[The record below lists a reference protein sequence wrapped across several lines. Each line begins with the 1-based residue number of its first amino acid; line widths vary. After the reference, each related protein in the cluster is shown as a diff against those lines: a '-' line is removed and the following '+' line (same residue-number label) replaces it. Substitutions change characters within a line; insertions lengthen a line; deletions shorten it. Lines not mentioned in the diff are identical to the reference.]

1 MTYWII
7 QAIAALVLFSI
18 QFAFAHE
25 RDFSIYPAWVVLTII
40 ISNCAL
46 LTLLSHF
53 IIRAPQKYLHKDKAR
68 KKLIFYTLFVTSLAA
83 SLIDI
88 TIASVIDA
96 TIKESLNG
104 QVYQFRNG
112 SEFTQE
118 LNILGLHQET
128 WDISRLV
135 AIPLIM
141 FALYFLWG
149 LCYLCLT
156 SLRNR
161 LQIKQKVKEGQL
173 ALLMSQLNPHF
184 LFNSM
189 NSIRGMIFENKEIA
203 KELVDKLTELFRYN
217 LSSKQQPTISLKEEL
232 KVCEFY
238 LDIEHTRLEERLLIE
253 IDVPDA
259 LYHYSIPTMGV
270 LTLLENAIKHGIAPR
285 IEQSLLRITA
295 SEQDK
300 TWQLDV
306 SNPLYLGEFKAS
318 GTGTGLSNLK
328 QRMALMYQDDASIS
342 TKEVDSHFIASL
354 ILPKK
359 KH

>member
-1 MTYWII
+1 MTYWIL
-7 QAIAALVLFSI
+7 QAIAALALFSI

-25 RDFSIYPAWVVLTII
+25 REFSIYPEWVVLTSII
-40 ISNCAL
+40 CNSAL
-46 LTLLSHF
+46 LVLLSHF
-53 IIRAPQKYLHKDKAR
+53 IIRAPQKYLQKDKAY
-68 KKLIFYTLFVTSLAA
+68 KKQIFFTLVVTALAA
-83 SLIDI
+83 AFIDT
-88 TIASVIDA
+88 TIASMIDA

-118 LNILGLHQET
+118 LNVLGLHKET
-128 WDISRLV
+128 WDMSRLIV
-135 AIPLIM
+135 IPLMM

-149 LCYLCLT
+149 LFYLCLT

-253 IDVPDA
+253 INVPDE

-295 SEQDK
+295 TEQDK

-328 QRMALMYQDDASIS
+328 QRMTLMYQDEASIT
-342 TKEVDSHFIASL
+342 TKEVDNHFIASL